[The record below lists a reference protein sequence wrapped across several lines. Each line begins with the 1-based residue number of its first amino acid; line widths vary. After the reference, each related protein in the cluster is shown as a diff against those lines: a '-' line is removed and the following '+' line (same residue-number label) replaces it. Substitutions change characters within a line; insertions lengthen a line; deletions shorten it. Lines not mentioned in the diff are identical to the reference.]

1 MSSRPDA
8 LVTDIEGTTSDISFV
23 QKVMFPYARQALP
36 KYLSTHAQD
45 PKVSP
50 WIAQIAAE
58 VGCES
63 NDLATI
69 STTLTRWI
77 DEDRKHTAL
86 KALQGQVWEQAFRN
100 GEFVAHAYPDAVSA
114 LQRWHADG
122 IPLYVYSSGSIQAQK
137 LYFEHTQDG
146 DLRPCFSDY
155 FDTTSGPK
163 READSYRRIAN
174 SIGLPPQNILFLS
187 DIGAELDAA
196 RAAGWKTAQVVRE
209 GTSAAPNH
217 LQVSRFDQLGF

>member
-23 QKVMFPYARQALP
+23 QKVMFPYARLALP
-36 KYLSTHAQD
+36 EYLATHAHD

-50 WIAQIAAE
+50 WIERIAAE
-58 VGCES
+58 VGCDS
-63 NDLATI
+63 DDLATI
-69 STTLTRWI
+69 TATLTRWI

-86 KALQGQVWEQAFRN
+86 KALQGQVWEHAFRS
-100 GEFVAHAYPDAVSA
+100 GEFVAHVYPDAAPA
-114 LQRWHADG
+114 LRRWHDEG

-146 DLRPCFSDY
+146 NLRPCFSDY

-163 READSYRRIAN
+163 READSYRRIAAA
-174 SIGLPPQNILFLS
+174 IGLPPQNILFLS

-196 RAAGWKTAQVVRE
+196 QAAGWKTTQVVRE
-209 GTSAAPNH
+209 GTTPAPNH
-217 LQVSRFDQLGF
+217 LQINSFDQLGF